1 MLILDNALEFHDQLL
16 TSGTIVLSGFCSVA
30 NSKFV
35 KNVAYSKRSGKTI
48 VANPKAEYKN
58 VLPVVRGVGG
68 TVLLITSPRIH
79 LPRQ

>member
-1 MLILDNALEFHDQLL
+1 MAFAQWLTLNLL
-16 TSGTIVLSGFCSVA
+16 TLSA
-30 NSKFV
+30 PTLK
-35 KNVAYSKRSGKTI
+35 KNVAYSKSSGKTI